1 MNKTESME
9 KEVTGLEKQKKD
21 EWSSF
26 ADFIAELIEKYA
38 TVLDATVLDV
48 DNMPD
53 PQCRVDE
60 NGKQSLDYNYF
71 TETIEI

>member
-1 MNKTESME
+1 MNKTESRE

-26 ADFIAELIEKYA
+26 ADFIAELIEKY
-38 TVLDATVLDV
+38 ATVLDV

>member
-38 TVLDATVLDV
+38 TVLDV

>member
-1 MNKTESME
+1 MNITESME
-9 KEVTGLEKQKKD
+9 KEVTGLEKKKKD

-26 ADFIAELIEKYA
+26 ADFIAELIEKY
-38 TVLDATVLDV
+38 ATVLDV

>member
-1 MNKTESME
+1 MNITESME

-38 TVLDATVLDV
+38 TVLDV

-53 PQCRVDE
+53 PQYRVDE

>member
-1 MNKTESME
+1 MNITESME

-38 TVLDATVLDV
+38 TVLDV

>member
-1 MNKTESME
+1 VNITESME

-38 TVLDATVLDV
+38 TVLDV